1 MPLPDQIAKLIESEI
16 SKNCEKDK
24 DKQGFYHM
32 TLRQGVDQKDIK
44 YTLEEAEGNKVDLS
58 NRYQLLPKEE
68 GDKILEY
75 WNQFHE
81 LCKCKYDSFEMFYIK
96 NIFCR
101 SSHLD
106 EISEETFLT
115 LIADRTFLFM
125 EYNQHST
132 NEKYPTLFRVC
143 KDYILVGCKDQARY
157 IRDNG
162 FAPTTAHRTSYERLL
177 ENRRKLEEA
186 IERREEHIKRWKR
199 NEALNQKGFSV
210 ALDDMYQTNGTEDM
224 KIKKLSCLFYA
235 YLKAMVDRGYRY
247 EYKKY
252 ASSEDNADQKSGA
265 STCVEH
271 EWIREIGL
279 VHQKLVKL
287 KVSGTVLNPAIVY
300 FDLFANYTSKL
311 AKHKLTTYKFRM
323 PSPSKRA
330 EDRRVPLTISR
341 KIECQIILYDYL
353 LDLFFPDDDRE
364 QAYAKYEFYAAT
376 HYQWYMHYQLP
387 EKPEQSEVSNMKQK
401 SDQIEALP
409 NFHLL
414 PDLEDG
420 VDELGHIMRRNIEL
434 CLPNG
439 YEWLAM
445 KPLYARY
452 QDNIHTK
459 TLLLEEACLR
469 LPSQRMITKVRNYI
483 KRIQESRNLLEE
495 YAEREADPHEVIK
508 LLDPICRE
516 KEFRFHSET
525 ALSEYTPISADRRIE
540 YTRLILEHELRAQLN
555 EAAHKKLFRVAHR
568 YFAKLFV
575 TKDPFGINE

>member
-1 MPLPDQIAKLIESEI
+1 MALPKQVAKLVKEEI
-16 SKNCEKDK
+16 RKNREKDK
-24 DKQGFYHM
+24 DMQGFYHM
-32 TLRQGVDQKDIK
+32 TPRQGVDRKDIK
-44 YTLEEAEGNKVDLS
+44 YTLEKTEGNKMDMS
-58 NRYQLLPKEE
+58 NHYQLLSKEA

-81 LCKCKYDSFEMFYIK
+81 SCKYDSFEMFYIK

-132 NEKYPTLFRVC
+132 DVMYPTLLKVC
-143 KDYILVGCKDQARY
+143 QDYILSGCIDQANY

-177 ENRRKLEEA
+177 ENRCKLEDA
-186 IERREEHIKRWKR
+186 IERRKEHIKRWKS
-199 NEALNQKGFSV
+199 NEALDKKDFSV
-210 ALDDMYQTNGTEDM
+210 DLGKTKQIDETEDTL
-224 KIKKLSCLFYA
+224 IEKLSHLFYA
-235 YLKAMVDRGYRY
+235 YLKAMFDRGYRY
-247 EYKKY
+247 EYQKY
-252 ASSEDNADQKSGA
+252 ASSEENADQKSAAKACAWG
-265 STCVEH
+265 

-279 VHQKLVKL
+279 VHQKLVELNKD
-287 KVSGTVLNPAIVY
+287 KTVLNPAIVY
-300 FDLFANYTSKL
+300 FDLFANHTSKL

-323 PSPSKRA
+323 PSPNKRA

-353 LDLFFPDDDRE
+353 LDLFFPNGDSSER
-364 QAYAKYEFYAAT
+364 AYAKYEFYAAT

-387 EKPEQSEVSNMKQK
+387 EKPKQRTSSSEEQESGT
-401 SDQIEALP
+401 IEALP

-445 KPLYARY
+445 EPLHARY
-452 QDNIHTK
+452 LDDIHTK

-483 KRIQESRNLLEE
+483 EEIQESRNLLEE
-495 YAEREADPHEVIK
+495 YARIEADPRKVIQ
-508 LLDPICRE
+508 LLNPICQE
-516 KEFRFHSET
+516 KEFYFYSEI
-525 ALSEYTPISADRRIE
+525 ALSEYAPISADRRVE

-555 EAAHKKLFRVAHR
+555 EAAHRELFHVAHR

-575 TKDPFGINE
+575 TKDPFGISE

>member
-1 MPLPDQIAKLIESEI
+1 MPVPDQIAKLIESEMK
-16 SKNCEKDK
+16 KNREKDK
-24 DKQGFYHM
+24 NNQGFYHM
-32 TLRQGVDQKDIK
+32 TPRQGVDRKDIK
-44 YTLEEAEGNKVDLS
+44 YALEEIEGNKVDLP
-58 NRYQLLPKEE
+58 NCYQLLPKEE
-68 GDKILEY
+68 RDKILEY

-81 LCKCKYDSFEMFYIK
+81 SCKYDFFEMFYIK

-101 SSHLD
+101 SHHLS
-106 EISEETFLT
+106 EISEEAFLT

-132 NEKYPTLFRVC
+132 NEKYPTLLKVC
-143 KDYILVGCKDQARY
+143 QDHILAGCIDEAHY

-162 FAPTTAHRTSYERLL
+162 FAPTTAHRASYERLL
-177 ENRRKLEEA
+177 ENRRKLKEA
-186 IERREEHIKRWKR
+186 IECRKEHIKRWKR
-199 NEALNQKGFSV
+199 NEALSQNGFSV
-210 ALDDMYQTNGTEDM
+210 ALDDMYQLSGTEDT

-235 YLKAMVDRGYRY
+235 YLKAMVDRSYRY
-247 EYKKY
+247 EYKEY
-252 ASSEDNADQKSGA
+252 VFNTENTGQKGETN
-265 STCVEH
+265 TCMER
-271 EWIREIGL
+271 EWIKEIGL

-287 KVSGTVLNPAIVY
+287 NASGTVLNPAIVY
-300 FDLFANYTSKL
+300 FDLFVNYTNRL
-311 AKHKLTTYKFRM
+311 AKHKLTKYKFRM
-323 PSPSKRA
+323 PSPNKRA

-353 LDLFFPDDDRE
+353 LDLFFPNGDSNER
-364 QAYAKYEFYAAT
+364 AYAKYEFYAAT

-387 EKPEQSEVSNMKQK
+387 EKPKQK
-401 SDQIEALP
+401 ISSSEKQDSEAIEELP

-445 KPLYARY
+445 EPLHARY
-452 QDNIHTK
+452 LDDIHTK

-469 LPSQRMITKVRNYI
+469 LPSRRMITKVRNYI
-483 KRIQESRNLLEE
+483 KESRESRNLLEE
-495 YAEREADPHEVIK
+495 YAKIEADPRKVIQ
-508 LLDPICRE
+508 LLNPICQE
-516 KEFRFHSET
+516 KEFYFYSEI
-525 ALSEYTPISADRRIE
+525 ALSEYAPISADRRVE

-555 EAAHKKLFRVAHR
+555 EAAHRELFHVAHR

-575 TKDPFGINE
+575 TKDPFGISE

>member
-1 MPLPDQIAKLIESEI
+1 MSLPPNVKTLLEKNVHEDKPCHIRLTPRVGAYDKEIEVLIEEI
-16 SKNCEKDK
+16 KKGAKESYK
-24 DKQGFYHM
+24 
-32 TLRQGVDQKDIK
+32 
-44 YTLEEAEGNKVDLS
+44 
-58 NRYQLLPKEE
+58 LLPNGEANR
-68 GDKILEY
+68 ILNY
-75 WNQFHE
+75 WNQFH
-81 LCKCKYDSFEMFYIK
+81 KQFDYASFETFYIK

-101 SSHLD
+101 SHHMLD
-106 EISEETFLT
+106 IKKEVFLT

-132 NEKYPTLFRVC
+132 NEKYPTLLNVC
-143 KDYILVGCKDQARY
+143 QNHVLSECEEQANY

-162 FAPTTAHRTSYERLL
+162 FAPTTAHRASYERLL
-177 ENRRKLEEA
+177 ENRRKLKEA
-186 IERREEHIKRWKR
+186 IERRKEHIKRWKS
-199 NEALNQKGFSV
+199 NEALDKQDFSI
-210 ALDDMYQTNGTEDM
+210 DFGKTKRIGRRTKDTTIEN
-224 KIKKLSCLFYA
+224 LSRLFYA

-252 ASSEDNADQKSGA
+252 ASSEENADQKSVA
-265 STCVEH
+265 KACAED

-287 KVSGTVLNPAIVY
+287 NASGTALNPAIVY

-311 AKHKLTTYKFRM
+311 AKHKLTKYKFRM
-323 PSPSKRA
+323 PSPNKRA

-353 LDLFFPDDDRE
+353 LDLFFPNGDSSER
-364 QAYAKYEFYAAT
+364 AYAKYEFYAAT

-387 EKPEQSEVSNMKQK
+387 EKPKQRISSSEKQD
-401 SDQIEALP
+401 SEAIQELP

-420 VDELGHIMRRNIEL
+420 VDELGHLIRRNIEL

-439 YEWLAM
+439 YEWLATD
-445 KPLYARY
+445 PLNARCY
-452 QDNIHTK
+452 DNIHTK

-483 KRIQESRNLLEE
+483 KEIQGSRNLLEE
-495 YAEREADPHEVIK
+495 YARIEADPRKVIQ
-508 LLDPICRE
+508 LLNPICQE
-516 KEFRFHSET
+516 KEFYFYSEI
-525 ALSEYTPISADRRIE
+525 ALSEYAPISADRRVE

-555 EAAHKKLFRVAHR
+555 EAAHRELFHVAHR

-575 TKDPFGINE
+575 TKDPFGISE